1 MKCSGVINNI
11 TSGCFCPAALCLL
24 LLSAEYCAGFHLV
37 SDFTA
42 QDEAMIIKQIL
53 LVLCGLRETQIKQL
67 YTVETFIA
75 IANTI
80 KDKMRCCSSPL
91 TLWALFLIC
100 ILLQDFID
108 TCKTAQFSS
117 FRSFSQRSH
126 ILGESHF
133 PDGGRRSEGRIL
145 IRCHLEK
152 HWALGPLARR
162 LSPLCKRNKFLF
174 TLMAYRINARG
185 GLYTRSG

>member
-1 MKCSGVINNI
+1 MLLSRC
-11 TSGCFCPAALCLL
+11 AL
-24 LLSAEYCAGFHLV
+24 LLSAEYCAGFRFYSSWR
-37 SDFTA
+37 SDDYKTNITRA
-42 QDEAMIIKQIL
+42 LWLKLAGNTL
-53 LVLCGLRETQIKQL
+53 IKQL

-80 KDKMRCCSSPL
+80 KDKMRCRSSPL

-100 ILLQDFID
+100 ILQNDFID

-117 FRSFSQRSH
+117 FHSFSQRSH

-145 IRCHLEK
+145 IRCHLVK
-152 HWALGPLARR
+152 RWALGPLARR
-162 LSPLCKRNKFLF
+162 LCPLCKRNQFLF